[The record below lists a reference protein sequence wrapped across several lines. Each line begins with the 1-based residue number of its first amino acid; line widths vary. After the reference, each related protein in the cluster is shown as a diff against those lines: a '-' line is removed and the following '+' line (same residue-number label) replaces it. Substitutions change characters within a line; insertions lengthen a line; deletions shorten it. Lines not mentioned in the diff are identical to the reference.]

1 MISGSSRVKLASKAR
16 LRLDSK
22 TGKHMLLYP
31 EKGLVLN
38 HTGTEIVKLCTGEL
52 TVDAMVAQLR
62 DAFAGAAPDTLE
74 AEVFGFLRA
83 LEERGLLEVL
93 P

>member
-1 MISGSSRVKLASKAR
+1 MISDSSRPKLAAKAR

-38 HTGTEIVKLCTGEL
+38 ATGTEIVKLCTGEH
-52 TVDAMVAQLR
+52 TVQGMIELLR
-62 DAFAGAAPDTLE
+62 NAFGASAPATLE
-74 AEVFGFLRA
+74 AEVTGFLRA
-83 LEERGLLEVL
+83 LHERGLVEVL

>member
-1 MISGSSRVKLASKAR
+1 MIERSSRPKLAAKVR

-22 TGKHMLLYP
+22 TGKTMLLYP

-38 HTGTEIVKLCTGEL
+38 TTGTEIAKLCTGEH
-52 TVDAMVAQLR
+52 TVESMVTSLR
-62 DAFAGAAPDTLE
+62 STFGPSAPESLE
-74 AEVFGFLRA
+74 AEVLTFLAA
-83 LEERGLLEVL
+83 LEAKGLLEVL